1 MFAQYNG
8 QHTNLKQPANLY
20 IQGFMFHAFFARPF
34 RSFAFLLALGALL
47 PHAARAA
54 DASATTIDL
63 LWIAVLLLVA
73 KLSSL
78 VEKFGQPAV
87 VGELLAG
94 ILLGNLFLLGFGVLE
109 PAKTDPILGFIAE
122 LGVIILL
129 FQIGLESNLT
139 AMRKVGMR
147 ALLVAIIGVAV
158 PFGLGTVVLGP
169 LLFPDL
175 SSNAHLFLG
184 ATLTATSVGVTARV
198 FKDMGVLQSPEAQ
211 IVLGA
216 AVIDDVIGLIILAV
230 VSGIVTTGG
239 VSLGAVSWIIAK
251 ALLFLA
257 GALIIGQWAAPVI
270 SRRFAN
276 INTSVGMKFTIAI
289 SFCFLLAYLAAAIG
303 LAPIVGAFA
312 AGLVL
317 DEVTFKDYDKMEVIS
332 DVQVAMREAAEPT
345 KQRVQQVLERHAQ
358 HHLETLT
365 MPVANL
371 FVPIFFVYT
380 GMQVNLHA
388 LFDLRALLFALALT
402 AVAFLGKL
410 VSGLAAGSANKWVV
424 GWGMAPRGEVG
435 LIFAVVGKQ
444 LGVVNDQ
451 TFSVVVIMVMLTTL
465 LTPIILSALI
475 RRQTRAAA

>member
-1 MFAQYNG
+1 MFN
-8 QHTNLKQPANLY
+8 TLL
-20 IQGFMFHAFFARPF
+20 ARPF
-34 RSFAFLLALGALL
+34 RLFALLLAFGALL
-47 PHAARAA
+47 PHAALAA
-54 DASATTIDL
+54 GANATTIDL
-63 LWIAVLLLVA
+63 LWIAVLLLTA

-78 VEKFGQPAV
+78 VEKVGQPAV

-94 ILLGNLFLLGFGVLE
+94 ILLGNLVLIGVGAME
-109 PAKTDPILGFIAE
+109 PAKTDLVLGFIAE
-122 LGVIILL
+122 LGVIILM

-139 AMRKVGMR
+139 AMRKVGVR
-147 ALLVAIIGVAV
+147 ALLVAIIGVVV
-158 PFGLGTVVLGP
+158 PFALGTFVLGP

-175 SSNAHLFLG
+175 STNAHLFLG

-198 FKDMGVLQSPEAQ
+198 FKDMGALQSPEAQ

-239 VSLGAVSWIIAK
+239 VSLGSVGWITAK
-251 ALLFLA
+251 SLLFLG
-257 GALIIGQWAAPVI
+257 GALVIGQWAAPVL
-270 SRRFAN
+270 SGGFAK
-276 INTSVGMKFTIAI
+276 INTGVGMKFAIAI

-317 DEVTFKDYDKMEVIS
+317 DEVTFKDYDEMEVIP
-332 DVQVAMREAAEPT
+332 DVQAALSDAPEPT
-345 KQRVQQVLERHAQ
+345 KQRVQHVLEHHVK
-358 HHLETLT
+358 HHLEMLT

-380 GMQVNLHA
+380 GMQVDLST
-388 LFDLRALLFALALT
+388 LFDLRALVIALALT
-402 AVAFLGKL
+402 VVAFLGKL
-410 VSGLAAGSANKWVV
+410 VSGLAAGSANKWIV

-444 LGVVNDQ
+444 LGVVDDQ

-465 LTPIILSALI
+465 FTPMILSALI
-475 RRQTRAAA
+475 RRQNTGVH

>member
-1 MFAQYNG
+1 MFK
-8 QHTNLKQPANLY
+8 TL
-20 IQGFMFHAFFARPF
+20 FARPF
-34 RSFAFLLALGALL
+34 RLAALVLALVSLL
-47 PHAARAA
+47 PHTAF
-54 DASATTIDL
+54 ASGGGGTTVDL

-78 VEKFGQPAV
+78 VEKIRQPAV

-94 ILLGNLFLLGFGVLE
+94 ILLGNLVLLGFGGME
-109 PAKTDPILGFIAE
+109 PAKTDPVLGFIAE

-129 FQIGLESNLT
+129 FQIGLESEVST
-139 AMRKVGMR
+139 MRKVGVR

-158 PFGLGTVVLGP
+158 PFALGTFLLGP
-169 LLFPDL
+169 LLFPEMGA
-175 SSNAHLFLG
+175 NAHLFLG

-198 FKDMGVLQSPEAQ
+198 FKDMGALQSPEAQ

-239 VSLGAVSWIIAK
+239 VSIESVGWIVAK
-251 ALLFLA
+251 ALLFLG
-257 GALIIGQWAAPVI
+257 GALVIGQRIAPVV
-270 SRRFAN
+270 SRGFAR
-276 INTSVGMKFTIAI
+276 INTGVGMKFAVAI
-289 SFCFLLAYLAAAIG
+289 VFCFLLAYLAAAIG

-317 DEVTFKDYDKMEVIS
+317 DEVTFKDYEQMEVIPQ
-332 DVQVAMREAAEPT
+332 VQAALKDAPEAT
-345 KQRVQQVLERHAQ
+345 RQRVQEVLEKQSR
-358 HHLETLT
+358 HHLELLT

-380 GMQVNLHA
+380 GLHVDLSTLA
-388 LFDLRALLFALALT
+388 DLRALMIALAVT
-402 AVAFLGKL
+402 GVAFLGKL
-410 VSGLAAGSANKWVV
+410 VAGLAAGSANKWIV

-444 LGVVNDQ
+444 LGVVDDQ

-465 LTPIILSALI
+465 FTPMILSALL
-475 RRQTRAAA
+475 RRQERKAAAAG

>member
-1 MFAQYNG
+1 MSN
-8 QHTNLKQPANLY
+8 TL
-20 IQGFMFHAFFARPF
+20 FARPF
-34 RSFAFLLALGALL
+34 RFFALILALGALL
-47 PHAARAA
+47 PHTALAAGAG
-54 DASATTIDL
+54 ATTIDL
-63 LWIAVLLLVA
+63 LWIAILLLVA

-78 VEKFGQPAV
+78 VEKVGQPAV

-94 ILLGNLFLLGFGVLE
+94 ILLGNLVLIGFGAME
-109 PAKTDPILGFIAE
+109 PAKTDTVLGFIAE

-129 FQIGLESNLT
+129 FQIGLESNVT

-147 ALLVAIIGVAV
+147 ALLVAIIGVVV
-158 PFGLGTVVLGP
+158 PFGLGTFVLGP
-169 LLFPDL
+169 WLFPEL
-175 SSNAHLFLG
+175 GTNAHLFLG

-198 FKDMGVLQSPEAQ
+198 FKDMGALQSPEAQ

-239 VSLGAVSWIIAK
+239 VSLDAVSWIVAK
-251 ALLFLA
+251 ALLFLG
-257 GALIIGQWAAPVI
+257 GALVIGQWAAPII
-270 SRRFAN
+270 SRGFAR
-276 INTSVGMKFTIAI
+276 INTGVGMKFAVAI
-289 SFCFLLAYLAAAIG
+289 VFCFLLAYLAAAIG

-317 DEVTFKDYDKMEVIS
+317 DEVTFKDYERMEVIP
-332 DVQVAMREAAEPT
+332 DVQAALDDAPEAT
-345 KQRVQQVLERHAQ
+345 KQRVQQVLEKHAR
-358 HHLETLT
+358 HHLEMLT

-380 GMQVNLHA
+380 GMQVDLST
-388 LFDLRALLFALALT
+388 LFDARALVIALAVT
-402 AVAFLGKL
+402 VIAFVGKL
-410 VSGLAAGSANKWVV
+410 VSGLAAGSANKWIV

-444 LGVVNDQ
+444 LGVVDDQ

-465 LTPIILSALI
+465 FTPMILSQLI
-475 RRQTRAAA
+475 RRQERKGSAAA